1 MNHLAPSL
9 NPIRPDAPAEIPVID
24 LAAYL
29 AGQPGA
35 REQAAA
41 ALRHALE
48 NVGFYFV
55 TGHGVD
61 QALVDAAFD
70 AARHFHA
77 QKLEDKLKLRI
88 NQHNIGYLPIR
99 GSTTRHSKLNA
110 NNKPNV
116 NEAFFVKRDL
126 TPDHPDVLAG
136 LPFRGTNQW
145 PDSLPGFRE
154 TVLAYARAMERLGL
168 ALLPLYATALDLD
181 PGFFTPLFAPP
192 MFTLRMSHYPRHEG
206 TDENEFGLAPHSDT
220 SFMTLLAQNKVPG
233 LSIRLP
239 NGTWVDAPALPGSF
253 LVNGGVINRSGQERY
268 AIPFFF
274 DCAYTTR
281 MECLPTCTAPGNP
294 PRHEPITYPEYMA
307 WYRNL
312 NYGQQPQPPKGPDG
326 VQLSAG

>member
-1 MNHLAPSL
+1 
-9 NPIRPDAPAEIPVID
+9 
-24 LAAYL
+24 
-29 AGQPGA
+29 
-35 REQAAA
+35 
-41 ALRHALE
+41 
-48 NVGFYFV
+48 
-55 TGHGVD
+55 
-61 QALVDAAFD
+61 
-70 AARHFHA
+70 
-77 QKLEDKLKLRI
+77 
-88 NQHNIGYLPIR
+88 
-99 GSTTRHSKLNA
+99 
-110 NNKPNV
+110 
-116 NEAFFVKRDL
+116 
-126 TPDHPDVLAG
+126 
-136 LPFRGTNQW
+136 
-145 PDSLPGFRE
+145 
-154 TVLAYARAMERLGL
+154 MERLGL

-253 LVNGGVINRSGQERY
+253 LVNGGDMLRRWTNERFLATPHRVINRSGQERY